1 VHLVVYIYKNII
13 TMHGP
18 MNVKSISVIV
28 FNNSPIKNTVVNK
41 HTFNQ
46 CEFHNDVYLDDS
58 TADTLAV
65 HLLLVVVLFC
75 IQEVPNSSFGPQ
87 TSPSD

>member
-1 VHLVVYIYKNII
+1 MENI
-13 TMHGP
+13 
-18 MNVKSISVIV
+18 VA
-28 FNNSPIKNTVVNK
+28 NK

-46 CEFHNDVYLDDS
+46 CEFHNDVYLDES

-75 IQEVPNSSFGPQ
+75 IQDVPNSSFGPQ
-87 TSPSD
+87 TSSSD